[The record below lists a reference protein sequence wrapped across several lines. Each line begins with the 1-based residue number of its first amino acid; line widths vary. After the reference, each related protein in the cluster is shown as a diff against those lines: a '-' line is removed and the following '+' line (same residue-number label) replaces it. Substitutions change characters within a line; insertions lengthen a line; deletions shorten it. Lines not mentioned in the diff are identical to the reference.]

1 MPHGSHPRSVGTPG
15 RGYRLGLLAVD
26 LLPEAENLRPCRD
39 DDLVD
44 VDVRR
49 TGHRP
54 GHAVGDVV
62 GRQRGYAFVD
72 RCRPLLVSAEADQAE
87 LRLHQPWGDLDDPDR
102 LAPEL
107 AAKWPGDGACAVLG
121 RRVTTA
127 ALVDVEAGDR
137 PDGDDASVP
146 AGDQLGEQRPGRA
159 QDAED

>member
-26 LLPEAENLRPCRD
+26 LLPEAEDLRPCRD

-62 GRQRGYAFVD
+62 GRERGHALVH
-72 RCRPLLVSAEADQAE
+72 RRRPLLVPAEAYQAE
-87 LRLHQPWGDLDDPDR
+87 LRLHQPRGDLDDPNR
-102 LAPEL
+102 LPQQFSPQR
-107 AAKWPGDGACAVLG
+107 PGDGARSVLG
-121 RRVTTA
+121 RRVTA
-127 ALVDVEAGDR
+127 ATRVDVEAGDR
-137 PDGDDASVP
+137 TDGYDPSV
-146 AGDQLGEQRPGRA
+146 ATGDQ
-159 QDAED
+159 